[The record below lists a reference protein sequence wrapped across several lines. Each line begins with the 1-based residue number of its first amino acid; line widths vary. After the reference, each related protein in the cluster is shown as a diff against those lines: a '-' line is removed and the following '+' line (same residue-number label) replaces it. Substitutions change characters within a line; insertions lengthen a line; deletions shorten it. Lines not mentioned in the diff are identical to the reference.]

1 MTDFQS
7 QYGAPQFDADF
18 GQPAQPDPQARKPK
32 GRRPRKPKGVEKPRS
47 GARTIILL
55 AAVVGAV
62 FAALYFAGAD
72 DPTLGGTYVV
82 QVKRNVAAYTEI
94 TPDHLQPVQVN
105 ETLLA
110 TRQGET
116 GEVVNYDGLFVAT
129 SPEAAIEAVF
139 TRPQDADSE
148 LSETVTRIARRE
160 IAAGSLLHKD
170 DITISS
176 QLVDYIEGLQ
186 PTDRLVSIEALP
198 VTAVGGKIQPGD
210 RVDIVLVNSQL
221 EVGRTF
227 LTDIPVVDV
236 NLASTAL
243 ESLYATQL
251 EDPEVGTDQLLPGDP
266 LPGIYTLVIPYEHV
280 AALTTTAETSTIYLV
295 ARPDNAVDPMTEALV
310 GEDGETLTEPEVIL
324 PMASVLETLCPGDV
338 DTLVGVGGFDAPGV
352 EEEGSAPVELPRK
365 CVAELLRLEADIA
378 RDAVGGGYEGEL
390 GADEEFTTLEP

>member
-1 MTDFQS
+1 FASRRDGRHRRRQSLRVAGGGGPTLKTELPTATLPTQLDTPTINSSATYPRDTMTDFQS
-7 QYGAPQFDADF
+7 QYGAPQCDADF
-18 GQPAQPDPQARKPK
+18 GQPAQTDPQARKPK

-139 TRPQDADSE
+139 ARPQGADSE

-160 IAAGSLLHKD
+160 IAAG
-170 DITISS
+170 
-176 QLVDYIEGLQ
+176 
-186 PTDRLVSIEALP
+186 
-198 VTAVGGKIQPGD
+198 
-210 RVDIVLVNSQL
+210 
-221 EVGRTF
+221 
-227 LTDIPVVDV
+227 
-236 NLASTAL
+236 
-243 ESLYATQL
+243 
-251 EDPEVGTDQLLPGDP
+251 
-266 LPGIYTLVIPYEHV
+266 
-280 AALTTTAETSTIYLV
+280 
-295 ARPDNAVDPMTEALV
+295 
-310 GEDGETLTEPEVIL
+310 
-324 PMASVLETLCPGDV
+324 
-338 DTLVGVGGFDAPGV
+338 
-352 EEEGSAPVELPRK
+352 
-365 CVAELLRLEADIA
+365 
-378 RDAVGGGYEGEL
+378 
-390 GADEEFTTLEP
+390 